1 MASVDDVHLG
11 TVTLTLQLG
20 ESIGQGTSGI
30 VYPIVSDANNTSCTK
45 RNVQI
50 DPGERESAVKEL
62 SENHGSQATKYVAK
76 EVSMDES
83 NRESIMKE
91 VELHRTC
98 SADCQGV
105 ARYVCSGT
113 SGGDNPG
120 LIVVMEACK
129 GDLWESLTAFGGGR
143 FQRSSSNLSG
153 TNTKPGLAR
162 SSSRQ
167 STSWTQ
173 IELDSKAGGSLPSG
187 KERVAWTQD
196 LCKTVCHCHSLG
208 VLHRDLNPWNVLIA
222 AQLGVDGHRNIRVA
236 DFGLGVRL
244 RDTQAE
250 LEGEET
256 DGAAPL
262 DASALGS
269 LYSAPELGVRYGLP
283 ADIFSL
289 GMVLLAMWT
298 TADVAKLGSSLSE
311 DALISCIDQTKQA
324 AIEGNP
330 PPDDLLA
337 SMKDGFDD
345 ALRSL
350 ILRMVSGNP
359 QNRPTAA
366 NACDVVEEWLRNRES
381 ALSKAGVDTQ
391 KEVDKGSKR
400 QGWSFCRCFRV
411 KSAAEGTE

>member
-11 TVTLTLQLG
+11 TVTLTVQVG

-30 VYPIVSDANNTSCTK
+30 VYPIVSDADNTSSTEK
-45 RNVQI
+45 DIQV
-50 DPGERESAVKEL
+50 DPGARESAVKEL
-62 SENHGSQATKYVAK
+62 SGNHSSQATKYVAK
-76 EVSMDES
+76 EVSIDDS
-83 NRESIMKE
+83 NKESIMKE
-91 VELHRTC
+91 VELHRLC

-105 ARYVCSGT
+105 VRYVCSGT
-113 SGGDNPG
+113 SDGDNPG

-143 FQRSSSNLSG
+143 FQRSSSNISG

-162 SSSRQ
+162 SNSRL
-167 STSWTQ
+167 SGGS
-173 IELDSKAGGSLPSG
+173 LPSGKDSKAGGSLPSG

-196 LCKTVCHCHSLG
+196 LCRTVCHCHSMG

-222 AQLGVDGHRNIRVA
+222 AQLGVASYRNVRVA

-244 RDTQAE
+244 PDTQTE

-298 TADVAKLGSSLSE
+298 TADVAKLGGSLSE
-311 DALISCIDQTKQA
+311 DALISCIEKTKQA
-324 AIEGNP
+324 AIEGSS
-330 PPDDLLA
+330 PPDEFLA
-337 SMKDGFDD
+337 SMKDGSDD

-359 QNRPTAA
+359 ENRPTAA
-366 NACDVVEEWLRNRES
+366 KACDVVEEWLHNRES
-381 ALSKAGVDTQ
+381 ALSKEGPDTPKEDSKGV
-391 KEVDKGSKR
+391 KR
-400 QGWSFCRCFRV
+400 LSWSFCRCFRV
-411 KSAAEGTE
+411 KSAA